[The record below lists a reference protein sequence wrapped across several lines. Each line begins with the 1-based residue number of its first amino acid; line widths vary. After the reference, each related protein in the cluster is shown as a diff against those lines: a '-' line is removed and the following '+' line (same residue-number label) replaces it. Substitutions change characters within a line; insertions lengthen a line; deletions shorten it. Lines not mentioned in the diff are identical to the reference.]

1 MADNSPWVSRFEL
14 STKAIGLVASFCL
27 AASLLYDWGFYLALD
42 LSFLE
47 VPSVLS
53 DHVRS
58 ALLWFPKVAGSLGAL
73 LISEMF
79 IQRMEKG
86 MSEDEIIASSPNPE
100 RTKRLRESPHKLI
113 ALIAMLG
120 VIGYVIAG
128 DLFLGILPLG
138 LCIGWITFSVWAQS
152 PERLLV
158 RRPIAIRLA
167 IHALPPI
174 AMWLF
179 FTGYNDAVRLYQP
192 SAGSSQIS
200 IRNTSK
206 PESVVLLRQLDKG
219 LLVKEQNGAVG
230 FRPWSEIEK
239 IETPGKYTPRKGLIC
254 NWLGVGCLPLA
265 RDPQPASVKE
275 KSNPAVEG
283 TLRDKAAQR
292 PSP

>member
-1 MADNSPWVSRFEL
+1 MSDNLPWASRFDL
-14 STKAIGLVASFCL
+14 STKAIGLVASFSL

-58 ALLWFPKVAGSLGAL
+58 ELLWFPKIAVSLGAL
-73 LISEMF
+73 LFIEMF

-86 MSEDEIIASSPNPE
+86 MTEDEIISSTSDPE
-100 RTKRLRESPHKLI
+100 RTKRFRERPEKFI
-113 ALIAMLG
+113 AVTAMLG

-128 DLFLGILPLG
+128 DVFLGILPIG
-138 LCIGWITFSVWAQS
+138 LCIGWMTFSVWAQS
-152 PERLLV
+152 SARLLV
-158 RRPIAIRLA
+158 RRPVAIRLA
-167 IHALPPI
+167 IHFLPPI
-174 AMWLF
+174 AIWLF

-192 SAGSSQIS
+192 SAGSSQLS
-200 IRNTSK
+200 IKNTSK
-206 PESVVLLRQLDKG
+206 PESVVLLRLLDKG

-239 IETPGKYTPRKGLIC
+239 IETPGKYAPRKGLIC
-254 NWLGVGCLPLA
+254 NWIGVGCLPVS
-265 RDPQPASVKE
+265 PAPLPTNVDE
-275 KSNPAVEG
+275 KSNSTAEEA
-283 TLRDKAAQR
+283 LRDKAAQH

>member
-1 MADNSPWVSRFEL
+1 MTDNLPWASRFDL
-14 STKAIGLVASFCL
+14 STKAIGLVATFCL
-27 AASLLYDWGFYLALD
+27 AASLLYDWGFYFALD
-42 LSFLE
+42 LSFIE

-58 ALLWFPKVAGSLGAL
+58 ALLWFPKVAVSLGVL
-73 LISEMF
+73 LINEMF
-79 IQRMEKG
+79 LQRMEKG
-86 MSEDEIIASSPNPE
+86 MTEDEIIATSPTPT
-100 RTKRLRESPHKLI
+100 RTRRFRESPQKLFT
-113 ALIAMLG
+113 LTAMIG

-128 DLFLGILPLG
+128 DIFIGVLPIG
-138 LCIGWITFSVWAQS
+138 LSICWMTFSVWAQS

-158 RRPIAIRLA
+158 RRPVAVRLA
-167 IHALPPI
+167 IHVFPPI

-200 IRNTSK
+200 IRNTSN

-239 IETPGKYTPRKGLIC
+239 IETPGRYIPRKGLIC
-254 NWLGVGCLPLA
+254 NWIGVGCLP
-265 RDPQPASVKE
+265 ASPVSMPLDVKC
-275 KSNPAVEG
+275 KSIPTVQG
-283 TLRDKAAQR
+283 TQRDKAAQR
-292 PSP
+292 P

>member
-58 ALLWFPKVAGSLGAL
+58 ALLWFPKVAVSLGAL
-73 LISEMF
+73 LINEMF

-100 RTKRLRESPHKLI
+100 RTKRFRESPQKLI
-113 ALIAMLG
+113 ALTAMLG

-128 DLFLGILPLG
+128 DFFLGILPLG

-179 FTGYNDAVRLYQP
+179 STGYNDAVRLYQP

-200 IRNTSK
+200 IKNTTK

-254 NWLGVGCLPLA
+254 NWLGVWCLPLA
-265 RDPQPASVKE
+265 QDPPPISVKE
-275 KSNPAVEG
+275 KSNPTVNADA
-283 TLRDKAAQR
+283 TR
-292 PSP
+292 

>member
-58 ALLWFPKVAGSLGAL
+58 ALLWFPKVAVSLGAL
-73 LISEMF
+73 LINEMF
-79 IQRMEKG
+79 LQRMEKG
-86 MSEDEIIASSPNPE
+86 MSDDEIIASSPNPE
-100 RTKRLRESPHKLI
+100 RTKRFRKSPQKLI
-113 ALIAMLG
+113 ALTAMLG

-128 DLFLGILPLG
+128 DFFLGILPLG

-152 PERLLV
+152 SERLLV

-167 IHALPPI
+167 IHVLPPI

-200 IRNTSK
+200 IKNTSK

-239 IETPGKYTPRKGLIC
+239 IETPGKYTPRKGVIC
-254 NWLGVGCLPLA
+254 NWFGVGCLPLA
-265 RDPQPASVKE
+265 QDPQPTSVKE

-283 TLRDKAAQR
+283 ALRDKAAQR